1 MCQLCSPPE
10 RCGLQ
15 DQVHAGQRE
24 KTETC
29 PLGHCLSSRK
39 PVTASWCLPSTSL
52 ETRASTV
59 WCHCVTTEL
68 YRRTWSA
75 KETLSIFA
83 VTLRSY
89 QYPFRLDRVS
99 KLSRAMGVGGK
110 TDTVPPPSLD
120 MAWYWLNVEHLNLIE
135 FSKLGPLVLK
145 ALDVICNDMYDI
157 IYIYIYI
164 FGGAFINH
172 VDYFLML

>member
-1 MCQLCSPPE
+1 
-10 RCGLQ
+10 
-15 DQVHAGQRE
+15 
-24 KTETC
+24 
-29 PLGHCLSSRK
+29 
-39 PVTASWCLPSTSL
+39 
-52 ETRASTV
+52 
-59 WCHCVTTEL
+59 
-68 YRRTWSA
+68 
-75 KETLSIFA
+75 
-83 VTLRSY
+83 
-89 QYPFRLDRVS
+89 
-99 KLSRAMGVGGK
+99 
-110 TDTVPPPSLD
+110 